1 MKIDFKQI
9 EETIVPNFTGGEGRY
24 VMRHYTDDNVKI
36 MLGKLE
42 PGCSIGL
49 HTHEANSEV
58 MYILSGVATYVYEGE
73 EEIVMPGEVHYN
85 PMGRQHTLM
94 NKGEE
99 DLMFFAVVPEHKKG

>member
-1 MKIDFKQI
+1 
-9 EETIVPNFTGGEGRY
+9 
-24 VMRHYTDDNVKI
+24 
-36 MLGKLE
+36 
-42 PGCSIGL
+42 
-49 HTHEANSEV
+49 

>member
-1 MKIDFKQI
+1 
-9 EETIVPNFTGGEGRY
+9 
-24 VMRHYTDDNVKI
+24 